1 MVLISHPESD
11 TTMSV
16 TRVKRI
22 ALLKAVIRASLI
34 DRTCGEPRTAVA
46 RGDFPPWCGVCGQ
59 MVHPSCTIVKP
70 KETTRRTKPTEGTT
84 TIQASKAERSNDV
97 CELGL
102 PRFAHYCS
110 SIPGRAGRAGSVAF
124 RTSTFPGG
132 NGV

>member
-84 TIQASKAERSNDV
+84 TIQASKAERSNDTARPAGDRGTIMGKSWESQLRF
-97 CELGL
+97 ELPL
-102 PRFAHYCS
+102 F
-110 SIPGRAGRAGSVAF
+110 RAETASRMGA
-124 RTSTFPGG
+124 
-132 NGV
+132 